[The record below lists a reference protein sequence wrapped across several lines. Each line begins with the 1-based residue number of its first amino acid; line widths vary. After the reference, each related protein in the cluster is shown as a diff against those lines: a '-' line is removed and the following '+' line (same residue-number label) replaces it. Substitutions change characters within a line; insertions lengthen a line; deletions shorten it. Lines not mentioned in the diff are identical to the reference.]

1 MNILEHIKQ
10 ELPWLDGNTVYDLTR
25 GKPAPEQLDITENYY
40 SKLSTPYELDG
51 IDLRNYGNPEGLPSA
66 RELGSKILKTNFD
79 ETHALDNSSLTLMH
93 QIISCAF
100 FLGFKSA
107 KLDGHSKI
115 ICPVP
120 GYDRHFKLLENF
132 GIQMITVPFQN
143 DGPDLNAIED
153 LIKTESNI
161 HGIVCVPR
169 HSNPTGHTFS
179 DDNVEQLFK
188 LIEPLKEN
196 FSIFWDNAYACHDIE
211 DTIQQTP
218 ADQIAKKIGLENNL
232 FQVGS
237 TSKIT
242 LAGSG
247 ISFISSSADNLSKF
261 IDFRNAI
268 TPGPN
273 KMNQGMHVK
282 YFELVSIEQ
291 QMSELKKII
300 KPKFELVDHI
310 LEPMKD
316 TGLCFYEKPTGGY
329 FYSIDSAKSN
339 ADEVV
344 QTCSQLG
351 LKLLPMGSCFP
362 YGVDPDK
369 KNIRL
374 APTFPDLASLER
386 CVTIFKNVL
395 KYLN

>member
-1 MNILEHIKQ
+1 MNILEHIRQ
-10 ELPWLDGNTVYDLTR
+10 ELPWLDSNTVYDLTR
-25 GKPAPEQLDITENYY
+25 GKPASKQLDITQKYY
-40 SKLSTPYELDG
+40 SELTTPYEMDG

-66 RELGSKILKTNFD
+66 RTLGSKILKTNFE
-79 ETHALDNSSLTLMH
+79 ETHALDNSSLSLMH

-100 FLGFKSA
+100 FLGFKKA
-107 KLDGHSKI
+107 KLYANSKI

-132 GIQMITVPFQN
+132 GIEMITVPFQN
-143 DGPDLNAIED
+143 NGPDLNAIED
-153 LIKTESNI
+153 LLKKESNI

-179 DDNVEQLFK
+179 DDNVEQLFE
-188 LIEPLKEN
+188 LLEPLKDN
-196 FSIFWDNAYACHDIE
+196 FSIFWDNAYACHDIDE
-211 DTIQQTP
+211 TIQQTP
-218 ADQIAKKIGLENNL
+218 ADQIAKRMGLEDNL
-232 FQVGS
+232 FQVSS

-247 ISFISSSADNLSKF
+247 ISFISSSIENLSKF

-282 YFELVSIEQ
+282 YFESVSIEQ
-291 QMSELKKII
+291 QMNELKKII
-300 KPKFELVDHI
+300 KPKFELVDEV
-310 LEPMKD
+310 LKPLK
-316 TGLCFYEKPTGGY
+316 TAGLCSYKKPTGGY
-329 FYSIDSAKSN
+329 FYSIDSAKNN
-339 ADEVV
+339 ADQIV
-344 QTCSQLG
+344 QNCSELG

-362 YGVDPDK
+362 YGKDPDK

-374 APTFPDLASLER
+374 APTFPDLVSLER
-386 CVTIFKNVL
+386 CVTIFKYVL

>member
-1 MNILEHIKQ
+1 MNILEHIRQ

-25 GKPAPEQLDITENYY
+25 GKPAPEQLDITQRYC
-40 SKLSTPYELDG
+40 SDLTIPYEMDG

-66 RELGSKILKTNFD
+66 RMLGSSILKTNFE

-100 FLGFKSA
+100 FLGFKKS
-107 KLDGHSKI
+107 KLSSDSKI

-120 GYDRHFKLLENF
+120 GYDRHFKLIENF
-132 GIQMITVPFQN
+132 GVEMITVPFQK
-143 DGPDLNAIED
+143 DGPDLDAIED
-153 LIKTESNI
+153 LLNKESNV

-179 DDNVEQLFK
+179 DGNVQQLFE
-188 LIEPLKEN
+188 LLAPLKDN
-196 FSIFWDNAYACHDIE
+196 FSIFWDNAYACHDIDE
-211 DTIQQTP
+211 TIQQTP
-218 ADQIAKKIGLENNL
+218 ADQIAKRLGLEDNL

-247 ISFISSSADNLSKF
+247 ISFISSSTENLSKF

-282 YFELVSIEQ
+282 YFESVSIEQ
-291 QMSELKKII
+291 QMNELKKII
-300 KPKFELVDHI
+300 KPKFELVDDI
-310 LEPMKD
+310 LKPLKD
-316 TGLCFYEKPTGGY
+316 SGLCSYEKPTGGY

-339 ADEVV
+339 ADEIV
-344 QTCSQLG
+344 QNCSDLG
-351 LKLLPMGSCFP
+351 LRLLPMGSCFP
-362 YGVDPDK
+362 YGNDPDK

-374 APTFPDLASLER
+374 APTFPDLASLQR
-386 CVTIFKNVL
+386 CVSIFKNVL

>member
-1 MNILEHIKQ
+1 MDYLSKFE
-10 ELPWLDGNTVYDLTR
+10 ELKSKELSLDLTR
-25 GKPAPEQLDITENYY
+25 GKPSSDQLDLSNGLMSFSENDFLY
-40 SKLSTPYELDG
+40 DG
-51 IDLRNYGNPEGLPSA
+51 VDIRNYGEIKGLDSC
-66 RELGSKILKTNFD
+66 RELGAEILGCSK
-79 ETHALDNSSLTLMH
+79 EYVWAGGNSSLSLMS
-93 QIISCAF
+93 QFMS
-100 FLGFKSA
+100 FLFVEGI
-107 KLDGHSKI
+107 GEGPWNSKKRVSVL
-115 ICPVP
+115 CPVP
-120 GYDRHFKLLENF
+120 GYDRHFNLCEKF
-132 GIQMITVPFQN
+132 GINMIPVSLTGT
-143 DGPDLNAIED
+143 GPDLEEVKR
-153 LIKTESNI
+153 LIDSDDSI
-161 HGIVCVPR
+161 RGMWCVPKY
-169 HSNPTGHTFS
+169 SNPTGEIYSHQTIDGLLEIFS
-179 DDNVEQLFK
+179 KTKNKTL
-188 LIEPLKEN
+188 
-196 FSIFWDNAYACHDIE
+196 IFWDNAYACHDIE

-247 ISFISSSADNLSKF
+247 ISFISSSKDNLYKF

-310 LEPMKD
+310 LEPLKD

-344 QTCSQLG
+344 QACSQLG

-374 APTFPDLASLER
+374 APTFPDMASLER

>member
-10 ELPWLDGNTVYDLTR
+10 ELPWLDSNTVYDLTR
-25 GKPAPEQLDITENYY
+25 GKPAPEQLDITQKYY
-40 SKLSTPYELDG
+40 SQLSTPYEMDD
-51 IDLRNYGNPEGLPSA
+51 IDLRNYGSPEGLPSA
-66 RELGSKILKTNFD
+66 RKLGSEILKTNFD

-100 FLGFKSA
+100 FLGFKNS
-107 KLDGHSKI
+107 KLHSESKI

-132 GIQMITVPFQN
+132 GIKMLTVPFQK
-143 DGPDLNAIED
+143 DGPDLNAVKD
-153 LIKTESNI
+153 LLDKESNI

-179 DDNVEQLFK
+179 DNNVQHLFE
-188 LIEPLKEN
+188 LLVPFKEN
-196 FSIFWDNAYACHDIE
+196 FSIYWDNAYACHDI
-211 DTIQQTP
+211 DNTIQQTP
-218 ADQIAKKIGLENNL
+218 ADQFARRLGLENNL

-247 ISFISSSADNLSKF
+247 ISFISSSKENLSKF

-273 KMNQGMHVK
+273 KMNQGMHVR
-282 YFELVSIEQ
+282 YFELISIEQ
-291 QMSELKKII
+291 QMNELKKII
-300 KPKFELVDHI
+300 KPKFELVNEI
-310 LEPMKD
+310 LKPLKD
-316 TGLCFYEKPTGGY
+316 QGYCDYEKPSGGY

-339 ADEVV
+339 ADQIV
-344 QTCSQLG
+344 QNCLELG

-362 YGVDPDK
+362 YGIDPDK

-386 CVTIFKNVL
+386 CVTIFHNVL

>member
-1 MNILEHIKQ
+1 MNILEHIRQ

-25 GKPAPEQLDITENYY
+25 GKPAPEQLDITQKYY
-40 SKLSTPYELDG
+40 SELSSPYEMDG

-66 RELGSKILKTNFD
+66 RKLGSKILKTNFE

-100 FLGFKSA
+100 FLGFKNS
-107 KLDGHSKI
+107 KLSSNSKI

-132 GIQMITVPFQN
+132 GVEMLTVPFQK
-143 DGPDLNAIED
+143 DGPDLGVIED
-153 LIKTESNI
+153 LLKKESNI

-179 DDNVEQLFK
+179 DDNVQQLFE
-188 LIEPLKEN
+188 LLVPLKDN
-196 FSIFWDNAYACHDIE
+196 FSIFWDNAYACHDIDE
-211 DTIQQTP
+211 TIQQTP
-218 ADQIAKKIGLENNL
+218 ANQIAKSLGLEDNL

-247 ISFISSSADNLSKF
+247 ISFLSISTENLSKF

-273 KMNQGMHVK
+273 KMNQGMHVR

-291 QMSELKKII
+291 QMNELKKII
-300 KPKFELVDHI
+300 KPKFELVDEM
-310 LEPMKD
+310 LRPLKEQ
-316 TGLCFYEKPTGGY
+316 GCCSYEKPSGGY
-329 FYSIDSAKSN
+329 FYSIDSAKNN
-339 ADEVV
+339 ADQIV
-344 QTCSQLG
+344 QNCSELG

-362 YGVDPDK
+362 YGKDPDN

-386 CVTIFKNVL
+386 CITIFKNVL